1 MSCVALFEAKNRLT
15 DFVHQVE
22 DGEPIELT
30 RHGTPVAVLVG
41 IDRFREM
48 KQSEQNFSSACTRY
62 RTEWANTLAEEAA
75 ENGALYN
82 DPFDGIRDASN
93 GRTIDL

>member
-22 DGEPIELT
+22 DGDPIELT

-41 IDRFREM
+41 INRFREM
-48 KQSEQNFSSACTRY
+48 QMREQTFSSASARY
-62 RTEWANTLAEEAA
+62 RNEWAKSLAEEAA
-75 ENGALYN
+75 ENGTAYI
-82 DPFDGIRDASN
+82 DPFEGIRDASN
-93 GRTIDL
+93 GRKVDL